1 MHESRFYLTNGGST
15 LERNCST
22 LYTLP
27 PLSRERCRDHRSVCV
42 SGIFLN
48 GQPVLVLILS
58 LRRSPKSCLLQ
69 WLDRNTMAKTSR
81 AVSFWTT
88 KSRLRIALTLCMSFR
103 TYSQIPVDYFAGFI
117 LHYTVYTIH
126 YAVYSTQYTL
136 SGVPK
141 LGVFRGIPDKMP
153 QNEKPGKMPENKM
166 TDNPYPNHYPRP
178 HPNRSWSSSVSLFL
192 SLSLSVYS
200 VYIHSTHC
208 LYLSKDTLPLSLF
221 LSTYTHSLY
230 LSTYTLFLSLYIHT
244 LYLFTYTHTH
254 THTLSLSLSPFIRY
268 V

>member
-103 TYSQIPVDYFAGFI
+103 TYSQIPVDYFAGFS

-153 QNEKPGKMPENKM
+153 ENEKPDKMPENKM

-192 SLSLSVYS
+192 LSLCL
-200 VYIHSTHC
+200 ST
-208 LYLSKDTLPLSLF
+208 
-221 LSTYTHSLY
+221 LSTYTVHTVSISLKTHSLY
-230 LSTYTLFLSLYIHT
+230 LSSSLHTHTLSISLHTHFFYLSTYTLSISL
-244 LYLFTYTHTH
+244 HTH
-254 THTLSLSLSPFIRY
+254 TYTLSLSLSLTPFIRY

>member
-103 TYSQIPVDYFAGFI
+103 TYSQIPVDYFAGFS
-117 LHYTVYTIH
+117 LHYTVYTI
-126 YAVYSTQYTL
+126 QYTL
-136 SGVPK
+136 YTMQYIVHSIHYQGCRNWGYFGESRTK
-141 LGVFRGIPDKMP
+141 CQKM
-153 QNEKPGKMPENKM
+153 K
-166 TDNPYPNHYPRP
+166 
-178 HPNRSWSSSVSLFL
+178 NR
-192 SLSLSVYS
+192 
-200 VYIHSTHC
+200 TKC
-208 LYLSKDTLPLSLF
+208 QKTK
-221 LSTYTHSLY
+221 
-230 LSTYTLFLSLYIHT
+230 
-244 LYLFTYTHTH
+244 
-254 THTLSLSLSPFIRY
+254 
-268 V
+268 